1 MSWGGR
7 KNSRAKPALVSR
19 PGILYNRSM
28 PMDHIQPHSH
38 SLEEALEGLWTA
50 RERGKAR
57 LAEIQE
63 VTKVALGPDLVVE
76 LTGHGFVREVG
87 DRLLITPEGEAAA
100 SQVIRR
106 HRLAER
112 LLHDILHMSVEAT
125 EESACEFEHILA
137 DQVTESICT
146 LLGHPRECPHG
157 SPIPEG
163 RCCRE
168 ARQSVESLVVPLTRL
183 KSGEEGKVAYLSSA
197 SPSRLHRLMAF
208 GIAPGMRVRVHQ
220 HYPTMVVQ
228 CEHTQLAMEEEIAR
242 DIHVWRESRA

>member
-1 MSWGGR
+1 ML
-7 KNSRAKPALVSR
+7 K
-19 PGILYNRSM
+19 
-28 PMDHIQPHSH
+28 DHNQPHTH
-38 SLEEALEGLWTA
+38 SLEEALEGLWSA
-50 RERGKAR
+50 RERGKEQ
-57 LAEIQE
+57 LAAIQE
-63 VTKVALGPDLVVE
+63 VTRVTLDPGLVAE
-76 LTGHGFVREVG
+76 LTGQGLVQAQA
-87 DRLLITPEGEAAA
+87 DRLLLTPAGEDAAR
-100 SQVIRR
+100 QVIRR

-125 EESACEFEHILA
+125 EESACEFEHMLA

-183 KSGEEGKVAYLSSA
+183 AAGEEGKVAYLSSA
-197 SPSRLHRLMAF
+197 SPSRLHKLMAF
-208 GIAPGMRVRVHQ
+208 GIAPGMMVRVHQ

-228 CEHTQLAMEEEIAR
+228 CENTQLAMEEEIAR
-242 DIHVWRESRA
+242 DIHVWRENKA

>member
-1 MSWGGR
+1 ML
-7 KNSRAKPALVSR
+7 K
-19 PGILYNRSM
+19 
-28 PMDHIQPHSH
+28 DHIQPHSH
-38 SLEEALEGLWTA
+38 SLEEALEGLWSA
-50 RERGKAR
+50 RERGKEQ
-57 LAEIQE
+57 LAAIQE
-63 VTKVALGPDLVVE
+63 VTKVTLGPDLVAE
-76 LTGHGFVREVG
+76 LTEQGLVQAQA
-87 DRLLITPEGEAAA
+87 DRLTLTPAGEDAAR
-100 SQVIRR
+100 QVIRR

-125 EESACEFEHILA
+125 EESACEFEHMIA

-183 KSGEEGKVAYLSSA
+183 ATGEEGKVAYLSSA
-197 SPSRLHRLMAF
+197 SPSRLHKLMAF

-220 HYPTMVVQ
+220 HYPTMVIQ
-228 CEHTQLAMEEEIAR
+228 CENTQLAMEEEIAR
-242 DIHVWRESRA
+242 DIHVWRENKA

>member
-1 MSWGGR
+1 MQE
-7 KNSRAKPALVSR
+7 PH
-19 PGILYNRSM
+19 
-28 PMDHIQPHSH
+28 DHSH
-38 SLEEALEGLWTA
+38 SLEEALEGLWSA
-50 RERGKAR
+50 REKGRDR
-57 LAEIQE
+57 LDAVQE
-63 VTKVALGPDLVVE
+63 VTKIPLAPELVAQLTAQGLVRTE
-76 LTGHGFVREVG
+76 GE
-87 DRLLITPEGEAAA
+87 RLLLTPAGEDAAR
-100 SQVIRR
+100 QVIRR

-125 EESACEFEHILA
+125 EESACEFEHMLA

-168 ARQSVESLVVPLTRL
+168 ARESVESLVVPLTRL
-183 KSGEEGKVAYLSSA
+183 AAGEEGKVAYLSSA
-197 SPSRLHRLMAF
+197 SPSRLHKLMAF

-242 DIHVWRESRA
+242 DIHVWREGPAELRPAPRPGPAR

>member
-1 MSWGGR
+1 MS
-7 KNSRAKPALVSR
+7 A
-19 PGILYNRSM
+19 
-28 PMDHIQPHSH
+28 DHYQPHSH
-38 SLEEALEGLWTA
+38 SVEEALEGLWSA
-50 RERGKAR
+50 RELGRER
-57 LAEIQE
+57 LAAIQE
-63 VTKVALGPDLVVE
+63 VTKVDLSPGLVAE
-76 LTGHGFVREVG
+76 LTGRGLVRAEG
-87 DRLLITPEGEAAA
+87 DRLLFTPAGEEAA
-100 SQVIRR
+100 SGVIRR

-112 LLHDILHMSVEAT
+112 LLHDILRMSVEAT
-125 EESACEFEHILA
+125 EESACEFEHVLA

-183 KSGEEGKVAYLSSA
+183 AAGEEGKVAYLSSA
-197 SPSRLHRLMAF
+197 SPSRLHKLMAF

-220 HYPTMVVQ
+220 HYPTLVVQ

>member
-1 MSWGGR
+1 MHE
-7 KNSRAKPALVSR
+7 PH
-19 PGILYNRSM
+19 
-28 PMDHIQPHSH
+28 DHSH

-50 RERGKAR
+50 REQGREL
-57 LAEIQE
+57 LAAVQE
-63 VTKVALGPDLVVE
+63 VTKVPLGPDL
-76 LTGHGFVREVG
+76 LAALGARGFVRAEG
-87 DRLLITPEGEAAA
+87 DRLALTAAGDEAAR
-100 SQVIRR
+100 QVIRR

-125 EESACEFEHILA
+125 EESACEFEHMLA

-168 ARQSVESLVVPLTRL
+168 ARRSVESLVVPLTRL
-183 KSGEEGKVAYLSSA
+183 AAGEEGKVAYLSSA
-197 SPSRLHRLMAF
+197 SPSRLHKLMAF

-220 HYPTMVVQ
+220 HYPTLVVQ

-242 DIHVWRESRA
+242 DIHVWREGPAGR

>member
-1 MSWGGR
+1 MLR
-7 KNSRAKPALVSR
+7 DPV
-19 PGILYNRSM
+19 
-28 PMDHIQPHSH
+28 QPHSH
-38 SLEEALEGLWTA
+38 SVEEALEGLWSA
-50 RERGKAR
+50 REQGRKQ
-57 LAEIQE
+57 LAQIQE
-63 VTKVALGPDLVVE
+63 VTKVALDPDLLAE
-76 LTGHGFVREVG
+76 LTGQGLIRRDG
-87 DRLLITPEGEAAA
+87 DVLELTPAGEQSAR
-100 SQVIRR
+100 QVIRR

-125 EESACEFEHILA
+125 EESACEFEHMLA

-168 ARQSVESLVVPLTRL
+168 ARQSVESLVVPLTSL
-183 KSGEEGKVAYLSSA
+183 KTGEEGKVAYLSSA
-197 SPSRLHRLMAF
+197 SPSRLHKLMAF
-208 GIAPGMRVRVHQ
+208 GIAPGMRVKVHQ

-242 DIHVWRESRA
+242 DIHVWREGGS

>member
-1 MSWGGR
+1 
-7 KNSRAKPALVSR
+7 
-19 PGILYNRSM
+19 M
-28 PMDHIQPHSH
+28 PTKDHTQPHSH
-38 SLEEALEGLWTA
+38 SLEEALEGLWSA
-50 RERGKAR
+50 RERGKER
-57 LAEIQE
+57 LAAIQE
-63 VTKVALGPDLVVE
+63 VTKVTLGPDLLAE
-76 LTGHGFVREVG
+76 LTGQGLVNAEA
-87 DRLLITPEGEAAA
+87 DRLLLTPAGEHAAR
-100 SQVIRR
+100 QVIRR

-125 EESACEFEHILA
+125 EESACEFEHMLA

-163 RCCRE
+163 RCCLE

-183 KSGEEGKVAYLSSA
+183 AAGEEGKVAYLSSG
-197 SPSRLHRLMAF
+197 SPSRLHKLMAF
-208 GIAPGMRVRVHQ
+208 GIAPGMRVKVHQ

-228 CEHTQLAMEEEIAR
+228 CEHTQIAMEEEIAR

>member
-1 MSWGGR
+1 
-7 KNSRAKPALVSR
+7 
-19 PGILYNRSM
+19 M
-28 PMDHIQPHSH
+28 PRDHVQPHSH
-38 SLEEALEGLWTA
+38 SVEEALEGLWSA
-50 RERGKAR
+50 RELGKER

-63 VTKVALGPDLVVE
+63 VTKVALGPDLVAE
-76 LTGHGFVREVG
+76 LTGHGFVRSEG
-87 DRLLITPEGEAAA
+87 ERLLFTPAGEEAA

-125 EESACEFEHILA
+125 EESACEFEHMLA

-183 KSGEEGKVAYLSSA
+183 AAGEEGKVAYLSSA
-197 SPSRLHRLMAF
+197 SPSRLHKLMAF

-220 HYPTMVVQ
+220 HYPTLVVQ

-242 DIHVWRESRA
+242 DIHVWRENRA

>member
-1 MSWGGR
+1 MHDDHGR
-7 KNSRAKPALVSR
+7 S
-19 PGILYNRSM
+19 
-28 PMDHIQPHSH
+28 Q
-38 SLEEALEGLWTA
+38 SLEEALEGLWSA
-50 RERGKAR
+50 RELGQEQ
-57 LAEIQE
+57 LADVQRH
-63 VTKVALGPDLVVE
+63 TKIALGSELLAE
-76 LTGHGFVREVG
+76 LTGKGLVRTEG
-87 DRLLITPEGEAAA
+87 DRLLLTEDGEEAAA
-100 SQVIRR
+100 QVIRR

-112 LLHDILHMSVEAT
+112 LLHDILHMAVEAT
-125 EESACEFEHILA
+125 EESACEFEHMLA

-168 ARQSVESLVVPLTRL
+168 ARRSVESLVVPLTRL
-183 KSGEEGKVAYLSSA
+183 AAGEEGKVAYLSS
-197 SPSRLHRLMAF
+197 SDPSRLHKLMAF

-242 DIHVWRESRA
+242 DIRVWRENKADRPDSSPERSG

>member
-1 MSWGGR
+1 
-7 KNSRAKPALVSR
+7 
-19 PGILYNRSM
+19 M
-28 PMDHIQPHSH
+28 PKDHTQPHSH
-38 SLEEALEGLWTA
+38 SVEEALEGLWSA
-50 RERGKAR
+50 RELGRQR

-63 VTKVALGPDLVVE
+63 VTKVALGPDLMAE
-76 LTGHGFVREVG
+76 LTGQGFVRAEG
-87 DRLLITPEGEAAA
+87 DRLVFTSAGEEAA

-112 LLHDILHMSVEAT
+112 LLHDILRMSVEAT
-125 EESACEFEHILA
+125 EESACEFEHMLA

-183 KSGEEGKVAYLSSA
+183 AAGEEGKVAYLSSA
-197 SPSRLHRLMAF
+197 SPSRLHKLMAF

-220 HYPTMVVQ
+220 HYPTMVIQ

-242 DIHVWRESRA
+242 DIHVWRERRT

>member
-1 MSWGGR
+1 MQE
-7 KNSRAKPALVSR
+7 PH
-19 PGILYNRSM
+19 
-28 PMDHIQPHSH
+28 DHSH
-38 SLEEALEGLWTA
+38 SLEEALEGLWSA
-50 RERGKAR
+50 REKGRDR
-57 LAEIQE
+57 LDAIQA
-63 VTKVALGPDLVVE
+63 VTKIPLAPDLVAQ
-76 LTGHGFVREVG
+76 LAAQGLVRTEG
-87 DRLLITPEGEAAA
+87 ERLLLTPAGEDAAR
-100 SQVIRR
+100 QVIRR

-125 EESACEFEHILA
+125 EESACEFEHMLA

-157 SPIPEG
+157 TPIPEG

-183 KSGEEGKVAYLSSA
+183 AAGEEGKVAYLSSA
-197 SPSRLHRLMAF
+197 SPSRLHKLMAF

-242 DIHVWRESRA
+242 DIHVWREGPAALRPAARPGPAR

>member
-1 MSWGGR
+1 MQE
-7 KNSRAKPALVSR
+7 PH
-19 PGILYNRSM
+19 
-28 PMDHIQPHSH
+28 DHSH
-38 SLEEALEGLWTA
+38 SLEEALEGLWSA
-50 RERGKAR
+50 REKGRDR
-57 LAEIQE
+57 LDAVQE
-63 VTKVALGPDLVVE
+63 VTKIPLAPDLVDQ
-76 LTGHGFVREVG
+76 LTGQGLVRTEG
-87 DRLLITPEGEAAA
+87 ERLLLTPAGEDAAR
-100 SQVIRR
+100 QVIRR

-125 EESACEFEHILA
+125 EESAFEFEHMLA

-183 KSGEEGKVAYLSSA
+183 AAGEEGKVAYLSSA
-197 SPSRLHRLMAF
+197 SPSRLHKLMAF

-220 HYPTMVVQ
+220 HYPTMVIQ

-242 DIHVWRESRA
+242 DIHVWRERRT